1 MEEKNES
8 KKYSNSEENDAAENM
23 SEEKTSE
30 DNDRLD
36 YIMKSG
42 GVVSKTQDETIQCL
56 TIIGQIEGHYNL
68 GDGQKATKYEHI
80 IPLLLSIEESD
91 EIDGLL
97 VVLNTMG
104 GDVEAGLA
112 IAEMLAG
119 MKTPTVSIILGGGH
133 SIGLPIAVACKK
145 SFAVPSATLTIHPVR
160 ISGTVLGVPQAFA
173 SLEKMQERVSGF
185 IVGHSRIKRDVLDGL
200 MMNTG
205 ELTTDVGSVI
215 SGEEAIKIGLIDELG
230 GIADAFSAVRSMAEK
245 KLK

>member
-1 MEEKNES
+1 M
-8 KKYSNSEENDAAENM
+8 
-23 SEEKTSE
+23 
-30 DNDRLD
+30 
-36 YIMKSG
+36 I
-42 GVVSKTQDETIQCL
+42 
-56 TIIGQIEGHYNL
+56 
-68 GDGQKATKYEHI
+68 
-80 IPLLLSIEESD
+80 
-91 EIDGLL
+91 
-97 VVLNTMG
+97 NTVG

-119 MKTPTVSIILGGGH
+119 MKTPTVSVILGGGH
-133 SIGLPIAVACKK
+133 SIGLPIAVACRR

-185 IVGHSRIKRDVLDGL
+185 IVGHSGVKREVLDGL

-215 SGEEAIKIGLIDELG
+215 TGEEAVGLGLIDALG

-245 KLK
+245 K

>member
-1 MEEKNES
+1 MKEKENETLTD
-8 KKYSNSEENDAAENM
+8 E
-23 SEEKTSE
+23 
-30 DNDRLD
+30 
-36 YIMKSG
+36 KSG
-42 GVVSKTQDETIQCL
+42 NIIPFGAVRGHGGIITV
-56 TIIGQIEGHYNL
+56 TIIGQVEGHYL
-68 GDGQKATKYEHI
+68 LPETQKTTKYEHVL
-80 IPLLLSIEESD
+80 PLLASAEQD
-91 EIDGLL
+91 ENVKGII
-97 VVLNTMG
+97 VMINTVG

-200 MMNTG
+200 MMNIG